1 MESNPKYSNKKKKS
15 YVDIYSIKEKKN
27 KKGYIGKIFS
37 IIFFVII
44 GIFGS
49 GMIYI
54 YNVINSFNYDDLSSE
69 DDTSEF
75 SQSQNDTEENIDNSH
90 IQTDNMVLNVLLLGI
105 DGTTKDD
112 KGRSDSILVA
122 SLDLRNKKI
131 KITSIMRDTWV
142 KIPGHS
148 NDRINAAYSLGGPK
162 LTIDTIERNL
172 GIMIDRYVAV
182 NFEEFSKVIDNLGGI
197 DIELTASE
205 VSYVNAHASDKQKLQ
220 GSGMK
225 HLTGSQALQHAR
237 NRDSS
242 GSDYDRTQRQRNVI
256 VAVINKLKQ
265 ANMLQITKMVSDIAP
280 MVTTNLKTSEIT
292 KLSRN
297 ALTYLNFETQQFRIP
312 TNDNVK
318 SETIDHKMVLVISD
332 LNKARKD
339 LNKFIYSKE

>member
-1 MESNPKYSNKKKKS
+1 MGSNLKHSNNGKRS
-15 YVDIYSIKEKKN
+15 YVDIYSIKEKKS
-27 KKGYIGKIFS
+27 KKRYIGKIFS
-37 IIFFVII
+37 ILFFVII
-44 GIFGS
+44 GIVGS

-54 YNVINSFNYDDLSSE
+54 YNVINSFNYDDLSN
-69 DDTSEF
+69 DNDTSEN
-75 SQSQNDTEENIDNSH
+75 SPDQSSDNSN
-90 IQTDNMVLNVLLLGI
+90 IRTSNMVLNVLLLGI
-105 DGTTKDD
+105 DGTSKDD

-142 KIPGHS
+142 KIPGYS
-148 NDRINAAYSLGGPK
+148 SDRINAAYSLGGPK
-162 LTIDTIERNL
+162 LAIDTIERNL
-172 GIMIDRYVAV
+172 GIVIDRYVAV
-182 NFEEFSKVIDNLGGI
+182 NFEEFSKVVDNLGGI

-205 VSYVNAHASDKQKLQ
+205 VSYINSHAPDKQKLE

-256 VAVINKLKQ
+256 VAGINKLKKT
-265 ANMLQITKMVSDIAP
+265 NLLQITKIVSDIAP

-292 KLSRN
+292 KLSSN

-332 LNKARKD
+332 LNKAKQD
-339 LNKFIYSKE
+339 LSKFIYEKE

>member
-1 MESNPKYSNKKKKS
+1 MGSNPKHSNNGKKS
-15 YVDIYSIKEKKN
+15 YVDIYSIKEKKS
-27 KKGYIGKIFS
+27 KKRYIGKIFS
-37 IIFFVII
+37 ILFFVII
-44 GIFGS
+44 GIVGS

-54 YNVINSFNYDDLSSE
+54 YNVINSFNYDDLSN
-69 DDTSEF
+69 DNDTSEI
-75 SQSQNDTEENIDNSH
+75 SPDQSNSDKNSD
-90 IQTDNMVLNVLLLGI
+90 IQTDDMILNVLLLGI
-105 DGTTKDD
+105 DGTSKDD
-112 KGRSDSILVA
+112 KGRSDSILVV

-148 NDRINAAYSLGGPK
+148 SDRINAAYSLGGPK

-172 GIMIDRYVAV
+172 GIAIDRYVAV
-182 NFEEFSKVIDNLGGI
+182 NFEEFSKVVDNLGGI

-205 VSYVNAHASDKQKLQ
+205 VSYINSHASDKQKLK

-256 VAVINKLKQ
+256 VAGINKLKQ
-265 ANMLQITKMVSDIAP
+265 ANLLQITKMVSDIAP

-332 LNKARKD
+332 LNKAKKD
-339 LNKFIYSKE
+339 LNKFIYERE

>member
-1 MESNPKYSNKKKKS
+1 MGTNPKHSNKDKKT
-15 YVDIYSIKEKKN
+15 YVDIYSIKEKKS
-27 KKGYIGKIFS
+27 KKKYIGKIFS
-37 IIFFVII
+37 VLFFVII
-44 GIFGS
+44 GIVGS

-54 YNVINSFNYDDLSSE
+54 YNVINSFNYDDLSN
-69 DDTSEF
+69 DNDTSEI
-75 SQSQNDTEENIDNSH
+75 SEDQNNYKSSNDGD

-105 DGTTKDD
+105 DGTSKND

-122 SLDLRNKKI
+122 SLDLRHKKI

-142 KIPGHS
+142 KIPGYNS
-148 NDRINAAYSLGGPK
+148 DRINSAYSLGGPK

-182 NFEEFSKVIDNLGGI
+182 NFEEFSKVVDNLGGI

-205 VSYVNAHASDKQKLQ
+205 VSYVNSHSPDKQKLK

-256 VAVINKLKQ
+256 VAGINKLKG
-265 ANMLQITKMVSDIAP
+265 ANLLQITKMVS
-280 MVTTNLKTSEIT
+280 EID
-292 KLSRN
+292 R
-297 ALTYLNFETQQFRIP
+297 
-312 TNDNVK
+312 K
-318 SETIDHKMVLVISD
+318 SVV
-332 LNKARKD
+332 
-339 LNKFIYSKE
+339 

>member
-1 MESNPKYSNKKKKS
+1 MGSNPKHSNKGKKS
-15 YVDIYSIKEKKN
+15 YVDIYSIKEKKS
-27 KKGYIGKIFS
+27 KKRYIGKIFS
-37 IIFFVII
+37 ILFFVII
-44 GIFGS
+44 GIVGS

-54 YNVINSFNYDDLSSE
+54 YNVINSFNYDDLSN
-69 DDTSEF
+69 DNDTSEI
-75 SQSQNDTEENIDNSH
+75 SQSQNDNDKNIDNSD

-105 DGTTKDD
+105 DGTSKDD

-142 KIPGHS
+142 KIPGYS
-148 NDRINAAYSLGGPK
+148 SDRINAAYSLGGPK

-172 GIMIDRYVAV
+172 GIVIDRYVAV
-182 NFEEFSKVIDNLGGI
+182 NFEEFSKVVDNLGGI

-205 VSYVNAHASDKQKLQ
+205 VSYINAHASDKQKLK

-256 VAVINKLKQ
+256 VAGINKLKQ
-265 ANMLQITKMVSDIAP
+265 ANLLQITKMVSDIAP

-292 KLSRN
+292 KLSSN

-332 LNKARKD
+332 LNKAKKD
-339 LNKFIYSKE
+339 LNKFIYEKE